1 MASDA
6 VRFVL
11 NFRSIIEIAPLQ
23 VYCSALTLSPK
34 GSTIKKQLRN
44 NVPGWIRNPP
54 VVAEDWDSMLQVLE
68 GHSSPIWAVAFSP
81 DGKFLASASGD
92 KTVRLWDSLTGTCR
106 GTLEGHSSSVRDRKS
121 VV

>member
-34 GSTIKKQLRN
+34 GSTIKKQFWN
-44 NVPGWIRNPP
+44 NVPDWIRNPP
-54 VVAEDWDSMLQVLE
+54 
-68 GHSSPIWAVAFSP
+68 AVA
-81 DGKFLASASGD
+81 GD
-92 KTVRLWDSLTGTCR
+92 
-106 GTLEGHSSSVRDRKS
+106 
-121 VV
+121 